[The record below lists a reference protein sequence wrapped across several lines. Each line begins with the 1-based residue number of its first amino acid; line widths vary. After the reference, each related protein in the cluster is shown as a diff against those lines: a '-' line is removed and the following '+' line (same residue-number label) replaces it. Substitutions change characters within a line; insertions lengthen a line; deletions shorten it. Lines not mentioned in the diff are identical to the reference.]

1 MPDEIISPRR
11 RPTGDPHL
19 PYVDDRPAWVKAFE
33 GLAEWEAQREAAATV
48 AMTQADDAAGAG
60 SVREPADPCQP
71 WREVWGR
78 DADADPEPFEPTGEG
93 PLSDLLLYEQVQ
105 ARCNGDCPTPGD
117 CARCNAAL
125 NAELAADPALAA
137 SLAEWQRTSG
147 PGPDPASLGWRRLDA
162 DAQADFL
169 RWAED
174 QLAARLAIGEQEYQ
188 SHIYGF
194 QGDPLEHLIK
204 EQLDGLFYSRQELRR
219 RNAER
224 NAIDDRGLLILWR
237 LYCDDAG
244 VAQSTA
250 DDRNRIDTFVAWL
263 DDHCADAYNA
273 NLPALR
279 EAWQR
284 FIIGNRECTVAS

>member
-1 MPDEIISPRR
+1 MPDESINPRR

-19 PYVDDRPAWVKAFE
+19 PYIDDRPAWVKAFE
-33 GLAEWEAQREAAATV
+33 GRAEWEAQREAAATV

-60 SVREPADPCQP
+60 SVREPADPSQP

-93 PLSDLLLYEQVQ
+93 PAADLLVYEQERERDVPDTFSD
-105 ARCNGDCPTPGD
+105 GTP
-117 CARCNAAL
+117 RYLEN
-125 NAELAADPALAA
+125 
-137 SLAEWQRTSG
+137 
-147 PGPDPASLGWRRLDA
+147 GPDAPDPESLGWRRLDA
-162 DAQADFL
+162 YAQADFL

-174 QLAARLAIGEQEYQ
+174 QLADRLAIGEQEYQ

-204 EQLDGLFYSRQELRR
+204 EQLDGLFYSWQELRR

-237 LYCDDAG
+237 LYCDAAG

-284 FIIGNRECTVAS
+284 FIIGNRELTVAS

>member
-1 MPDEIISPRR
+1 MPDESINPRR

-19 PYVDDRPAWVKAFE
+19 PYIDDRPAWVKAFE

-60 SVREPADPCQP
+60 SVREPADPSQP
-71 WREVWGR
+71 WREGWGR
-78 DADADPEPFEPTGEG
+78 AADADPEPFEPTGEG
-93 PLSDLLLYEQVQ
+93 PLTDLLVYEQVQ

-117 CARCNAAL
+117 CAQCNAAL
-125 NAELAADPALAA
+125 DAELAADPSLAA
-137 SLAEWQRTSG
+137 SIAELERASG
-147 PGPDPASLGWRRLDA
+147 RIPHLSTLGWRRLDA

-174 QLAARLAIGEQEYQ
+174 QLAGRLAIGEQEYQ

-204 EQLDGLFYSRQELRR
+204 EQLDGLFYSWQELRR
-219 RNAER
+219 RNTER

-250 DDRNRIDTFVAWL
+250 DDRNRNDTFVAWL
-263 DDHCADAYNA
+263 DDHCAGVQRQ
-273 NLPALR
+273 PAR
-279 EAWQR
+279 PP
-284 FIIGNRECTVAS
+284 

>member
-1 MPDEIISPRR
+1 MPDESINPRR

-33 GLAEWEAQREAAATV
+33 GRAEWEAQREAAATV

-60 SVREPADPCQP
+60 SVREPADPSQP

-93 PLSDLLLYEQVQ
+93 PLTDPLLVYEQAE

-125 NAELAADPALAA
+125 DAELAADPAISA
-137 SLAEWQRTSG
+137 SIAEWTLTS
-147 PGPDPASLGWRRLDA
+147 GPDPASLGWRRLDA

-174 QLAARLAIGEQEYQ
+174 QLAGRLAIGEQEYQ

-204 EQLDGLFYSRQELRR
+204 EQLDGLFYSWQELRR

-224 NAIDDRGLLILWR
+224 HAIDDRGLLILWR

-284 FIIGNRECTVAS
+284 FIIGNREFTVAS

>member
-1 MPDEIISPRR
+1 MPDESINPRR

-33 GLAEWEAQREAAATV
+33 GRAEWEAQREAAATV

-60 SVREPADPCQP
+60 SVREPADPSQP
-71 WREVWGR
+71 WREVWAR

-93 PLSDLLLYEQVQ
+93 PLTDPLLYEQVQ

-137 SLAEWQRTSG
+137 SLAEWALTS
-147 PGPDPASLGWRRLDA
+147 GPDPASLGWRRLDA

-174 QLAARLAIGEQEYQ
+174 QLAGRLAIGEQEYQ

-204 EQLDGLFYSRQELRR
+204 EQLDGLFYSWQELRR

-224 NAIDDRGLLILWR
+224 NAIDDRVLLLLWEH
-237 LYCDDAG
+237 YCDQWGKAG
-244 VAQSTA
+244 EHQQAA
-250 DDRNRIDTFVAWL
+250 DEVDDFVYFL
-263 DDHCADAYNA
+263 SDIEPRVSEA

-284 FIIGNRECTVAS
+284 FVAGVQEFTVAS

>member
-1 MPDEIISPRR
+1 MPDESINPRR

-19 PYVDDRPAWVKAFE
+19 PYVDDRPAWIKAFE

-60 SVREPADPCQP
+60 SVREPADPSQP

-93 PLSDLLLYEQVQ
+93 PLTDLLVYEQVQ
-105 ARCNGDCPTPGD
+105 ARCDGDCPTPGD

-125 NAELAADPALAA
+125 DAELAADPAISA
-137 SLAEWQRTSG
+137 SIAEWALTSG
-147 PGPDPASLGWRRLDA
+147 PVPASLGWRRLDA
-162 DAQADFL
+162 DTQADFL
-169 RWAED
+169 GWAED
-174 QLAARLAIGEQEYQ
+174 QLAVRLAIVEQEYQ

-194 QGDPLEHLIK
+194 QGDPL
-204 EQLDGLFYSRQELRR
+204 
-219 RNAER
+219 
-224 NAIDDRGLLILWR
+224 DDRGLLILWR

-273 NLPALR
+273 NLLSLR

-284 FIIGNRECTVAS
+284 FIIGNREFTVAP

>member
-1 MPDEIISPRR
+1 MPDEIINPCH

-33 GLAEWEAQREAAATV
+33 GRAEWEAQREAAATV
-48 AMTQADDAAGAG
+48 AMTQADEAAGAG
-60 SVREPADPCQP
+60 SVREPADPSQP

-78 DADADPEPFEPTGEG
+78 GADAAPEPFEPTGEG
-93 PLSDLLLYEQVQ
+93 PLADLLMYELVKGI
-105 ARCNGDCPTPGD
+105 RYDREEPGD
-117 CARCNAAL
+117 
-125 NAELAADPALAA
+125 P
-137 SLAEWQRTSG
+137 SV
-147 PGPDPASLGWRRLDA
+147 PASLGWRRLDA
-162 DAQADFL
+162 DTQADFL

-174 QLAARLAIGEQEYQ
+174 QLAVRLAIGEQEYQ

-204 EQLDGLFYSRQELRR
+204 EQLDGLFYSWQELRR

-237 LYCDDAG
+237 LYRDDAG

-279 EAWQR
+279 EAWQQ
-284 FIIGNRECTVAS
+284 FVAGNREFTVAS

>member
-1 MPDEIISPRR
+1 MPDESINPCH

-33 GLAEWEAQREAAATV
+33 GRAEWEAQREAAATV

-60 SVREPADPCQP
+60 SVREPADPSQP

-78 DADADPEPFEPTGEG
+78 DADAEPEPFEPTGEG
-93 PLSDLLLYEQVQ
+93 PLTDLLVYEQVQ

-117 CARCNAAL
+117 CAQCNAAL
-125 NAELAADPALAA
+125 DAELTADPAIAA
-137 SLAEWQRTSG
+137 SIAEWQRTSG

-174 QLAARLAIGEQEYQ
+174 QLAVRLAIGEQEYQ

-204 EQLDGLFYSRQELRR
+204 EQLDGLFYSWQELRR

-284 FIIGNRECTVAS
+284 FIIGNREFTVAP